1 MALKLL
7 LLLYIITFLGVGGV
21 SRAIQQMITFCMYKD
36 IYNVQEKSVIS
47 SASIFFSDS
56 FLDKDRF

>member
-7 LLLYIITFLGVGGV
+7 LLLLLLYIIITFLGVGGV
-21 SRAIQQMITFCMYKD
+21 SRAIQQRITFCMYTD

-47 SASIFFSDS
+47 SASIF
-56 FLDKDRF
+56 